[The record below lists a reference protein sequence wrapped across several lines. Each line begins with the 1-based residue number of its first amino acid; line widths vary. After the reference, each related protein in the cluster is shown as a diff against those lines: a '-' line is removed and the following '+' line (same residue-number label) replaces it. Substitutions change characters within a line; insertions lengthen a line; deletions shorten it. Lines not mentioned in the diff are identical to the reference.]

1 MPDEQVTPT
10 DDSCQALLD
19 RARAVKSALWALLE
33 AVTDA
38 HQHSK
43 TVCVAVRLNEDGYF
57 PASKLHLEHATDLAF
72 EQLDGIPALN
82 RLVRAVEV
90 AADDLCVLF

>member
-1 MPDEQVTPT
+1 MTEKQPTPT
-10 DDSCQALLD
+10 DADQDTLD
-19 RARAVKSALWALLE
+19 RARALKRSLWALLE

-43 TVCVAVRLNEDGYF
+43 TVCVAVKLNEDGYF
-57 PASKLHLEHATDLAF
+57 PASKLHLEHAADLAF
-72 EQLDGIPALN
+72 EQLDGIPSLN